1 MATLESLPTISEEDG
16 DSDRSAKS
24 SEALDRQINANQQ
37 VSSSNSPHP
46 PQTKDVKKK
55 DKKAKKKAKKDAAFT
70 TEENDT
76 AHQILVDL
84 CTEMKELKTTMID
97 SNEKTAAAMAGNLES
112 NNNVVKNL
120 SSQMEMLRSNMKE
133 LDQVIESRATPA
145 QIEELARLRSVQEM
159 IKAVTD
165 DKERTVSVYEDHARR
180 GYEEIER
187 LRQDLDN
194 ERKETL
200 ALRSE
205 IEILRSGRQQMGNV
219 FITTGDSSVGGDSMD
234 NSRAKSGSLYINGGP
249 PLTGSNA
256 RTASLTNSALF
267 DDMTLETRGSYD
279 TTTYEMK
286 SMKKREFQSQYF
298 AEFLT
303 VLTLRFDSGIVH
315 MKKKL
320 AVAQNEAKDAANLRS
335 EIEKMRVKYET
346 ERKASAAK
354 DERIKRLETDIE
366 ELKRNQAGMLSARQ
380 GSSLGTSQARTYTK
394 TVTHTKPLSST
405 KKKKNWWNNL

>member
-286 SMKKREFQSQYF
+286 SMKKR
-298 AEFLT
+298 
-303 VLTLRFDSGIVH
+303 IVH

-380 GSSLGTSQARTYTK
+380 GTSLGTSQARTYTK

>member
-286 SMKKREFQSQYF
+286 SMKKR
-298 AEFLT
+298 
-303 VLTLRFDSGIVH
+303 IVH

>member
-205 IEILRSGRQQMGNV
+205 IDILRSGRQQMGNV

-286 SMKKREFQSQYF
+286 SMKKR
-298 AEFLT
+298 
-303 VLTLRFDSGIVH
+303 IVH

-346 ERKASAAK
+346 EKKASAAK

>member
-205 IEILRSGRQQMGNV
+205 IDILRSGRQQMGNV

-286 SMKKREFQSQYF
+286 SMKKR
-298 AEFLT
+298 
-303 VLTLRFDSGIVH
+303 IVH

-380 GSSLGTSQARTYTK
+380 GTSLGTSQARTYTK

>member
-112 NNNVVKNL
+112 NNNVVKTC
-120 SSQMEMLRSNMKE
+120 
-133 LDQVIESRATPA
+133 QVIESRATPA

-234 NSRAKSGSLYINGGP
+234 NSRAKSGV
-249 PLTGSNA
+249 A
-256 RTASLTNSALF
+256 VHQWRTTPDRF
-267 DDMTLETRGSYD
+267 KCKD
-279 TTTYEMK
+279 
-286 SMKKREFQSQYF
+286 SQ
-298 AEFLT
+298 L
-303 VLTLRFDSGIVH
+303 D
-315 MKKKL
+315 
-320 AVAQNEAKDAANLRS
+320 Q
-335 EIEKMRVKYET
+335 
-346 ERKASAAK
+346 
-354 DERIKRLETDIE
+354 
-366 ELKRNQAGMLSARQ
+366 
-380 GSSLGTSQARTYTK
+380 
-394 TVTHTKPLSST
+394 
-405 KKKKNWWNNL
+405 

>member
-234 NSRAKSGSLYINGGP
+234 NSRAGPASLYINGGPPGP

-286 SMKKREFQSQYF
+286 SMKKR
-298 AEFLT
+298 
-303 VLTLRFDSGIVH
+303 IVH

-346 ERKASAAK
+346 EKKASAAK

-380 GSSLGTSQARTYTK
+380 GTSLGTSQARTYTK